1 MKMLNDLIRKD
12 SSHIF
17 EVNETKA
24 LKLNNKLIMEK
35 MISAK

>member
-1 MKMLNDLIRKD
+1 MLNDLIKKD

-17 EVNETKA
+17 DVSETKS
-24 LKLNNKLIMEK
+24 LKLNNKLIIEK